1 MRACSFASG
10 RDLQGNQPGAVNVKR
25 DTAIRAAVFCALV
38 GLAVAV
44 RLLSETPNFNAVT
57 AAALFAG
64 FYFRNR
70 LTAICVPLLVMSV
83 SDVFLGGYAK
93 GMMAAVYLSLMV
105 PIAWRGILRRRLS
118 PWSVGSGAMCAT
130 LAHYLFSNAADWY
143 AWYPRSWEGVVE
155 CYVVALPFL
164 ANSITSNVLFSAG
177 FFGLYA
183 LAVQLD
189 SQKTNQLAP
198 EPV

>member
-1 MRACSFASG
+1 M
-10 RDLQGNQPGAVNVKR
+10 KR
-25 DTAIRAAVFCALV
+25 DDAIRAAVFCALV

-70 LTAICVPLLVMSV
+70 LTAICVPLLAMSV

-105 PIAWRGILRRRLS
+105 PILWRSILRRRLS
-118 PWSVGSGAMCAT
+118 PITVGSGAVGSA
-130 LAHYLFSNAADWY
+130 LAHYVLSNAAVWY
-143 AWYPRSWEGVVE
+143 AWYPQSWQGLVQS
-155 CYVVALPFL
+155 YSAALPFL
-164 ANSITSNVLFSAG
+164 ANSITSGLLFSAAL
-177 FFGLYA
+177 FGLYV
-183 LAVQLD
+183 LAVKLG
-189 SQKTNQLAP
+189 S
-198 EPV
+198 EPVEKLTPEAV

>member
-1 MRACSFASG
+1 M
-10 RDLQGNQPGAVNVKR
+10 KR
-25 DTAIRAAVFCALV
+25 DTAIRAAVFCTLV

-44 RLLSETPNFNAVT
+44 RILSETPNFNAVT

-70 LTAICVPLLVMSV
+70 LTAICVPLLAMSI
-83 SDVFLGGYAK
+83 SDVYLGGYAK

-118 PWSVGSGAMCAT
+118 PLSVGSGAVCAS
-130 LAHYLFSNAADWY
+130 LFHYLLSNAAVWY
-143 AWYPRSWEGVVE
+143 AWYPHSWQGAVE
-155 CYVVALPFL
+155 CYAVALPFL

-183 LAVQLD
+183 LAVNLGGQPA
-189 SQKTNQLAP
+189 KKLAP
-198 EPV
+198 EGA